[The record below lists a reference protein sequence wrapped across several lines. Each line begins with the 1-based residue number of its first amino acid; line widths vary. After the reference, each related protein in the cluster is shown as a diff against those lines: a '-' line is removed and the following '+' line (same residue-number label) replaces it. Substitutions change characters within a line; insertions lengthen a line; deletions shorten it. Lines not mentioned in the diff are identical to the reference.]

1 MRDEEG
7 QASRGMLSMGRAAV
21 RGGDSAA
28 DPARRRPR
36 RARTVAA
43 LAAGT
48 LVLSLGACEAL
59 PSLPGSG
66 SAAPSSGDPS
76 AAPAMDPDA
85 VAAAESVPVDPS
97 WLCRPGEGEPLAPST
112 EGGTFTPEAVH
123 TEGGDIQVSGSF
135 RLAPDHDYRG
145 FAPEG
150 VLLPADPENRGV
162 PAPGFDGELGVEGAP
177 VPPIVVRGRVEVPG
191 EGPAPQAAT
200 ARLTLG
206 TCDDAPLPDG
216 QFLLRLRGGV
226 DGPGRGEED
235 AGWGASGDVLV
246 DVVDGRPEAVPGA
259 VTAPSGEI
267 PAELSPLGCRAE
279 LAPVGDGDGL
289 TVTVEDPSVQV
300 PTAVPDGEDGAAVSG
315 TVTVTSQDHGSRA
328 LLQGIVL
335 TDPATGTVV
344 AGARNTPEI
353 PLQWIGAEGVTRTER
368 AWTSHGA
375 CGADALAPGQYEAR
389 AVAVTVDAEGA
400 THLVLSDP
408 WGVEV
413 VEDDAVQEQAG
424 QDEHAS

>member
-28 DPARRRPR
+28 DPARRRSR

-150 VLLPADPENRGV
+150 VL
-162 PAPGFDGELGVEGAP
+162 
-177 VPPIVVRGRVEVPG
+177 PPS
-191 EGPAPQAAT
+191 AMS
-200 ARLTLG
+200 
-206 TCDDAPLPDG
+206 
-216 QFLLRLRGGV
+216 
-226 DGPGRGEED
+226 
-235 AGWGASGDVLV
+235 AS
-246 DVVDGRPEAVPGA
+246 P
-259 VTAPSGEI
+259 PS
-267 PAELSPLGCRAE
+267 LS
-279 LAPVGDGDGL
+279 
-289 TVTVEDPSVQV
+289 T
-300 PTAVPDGEDGAAVSG
+300 SG
-315 TVTVTSQDHGSRA
+315 TPRSGS
-328 LLQGIVL
+328 
-335 TDPATGTVV
+335 
-344 AGARNTPEI
+344 
-353 PLQWIGAEGVTRTER
+353 
-368 AWTSHGA
+368 
-375 CGADALAPGQYEAR
+375 
-389 AVAVTVDAEGA
+389 
-400 THLVLSDP
+400 
-408 WGVEV
+408 
-413 VEDDAVQEQAG
+413 
-424 QDEHAS
+424 